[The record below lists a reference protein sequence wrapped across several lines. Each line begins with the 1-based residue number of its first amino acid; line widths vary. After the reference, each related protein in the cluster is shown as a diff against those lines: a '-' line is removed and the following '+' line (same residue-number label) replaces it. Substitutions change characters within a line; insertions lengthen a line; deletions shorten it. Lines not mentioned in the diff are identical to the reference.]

1 MKFQLNNYLKQNQA
15 LINKHLDL
23 ILDKF
28 NSDRELIKAMRH
40 SLMAGGKRLRPT
52 LSLAAAHACCEDSE
66 LLALPAACA
75 IEFIHTYSLIHDD
88 LPAMDNDD
96 LRRGQPTCHKKFS
109 ESTAIL
115 AGDALLT
122 HAFYILSRPESI
134 FETYPDTHIRM
145 QLIAKISEAAGI
157 SGMVEGQI
165 MDMQLEKKQLT
176 DDSIDILKEL
186 HSLKTGKML
195 ITSLECGA
203 ISVDADRDKIKAL
216 ALFGEKIGL
225 AFQIIDDILDIEGDP
240 KKMGKPTGSD
250 DELQKTTFPALMGIE
265 ASGSYANTLIK
276 EAQDSLSFFDKK
288 FDEKAE
294 PLRAI
299 AEYIIN
305 RDH

>member
-1 MKFQLNNYLKQNQA
+1 MKFQLNDYLKQKQTQ
-15 LINKHLDL
+15 INKHLDL

-28 NSDRELIKAMRH
+28 DSSRELIMAMRH

-52 LSLAAAHACCEDSE
+52 LSLAAANACSEDSE

-96 LRRGQPTCHKKFS
+96 LRRGLPTCHKKFS

-122 HAFYILSRPESI
+122 HAFYILSKPESI
-134 FETYPDTHIRM
+134 FKTYPDAHIRM

-165 MDMQLEKKQLT
+165 MDMQLEKRQL
-176 DDSIDILKEL
+176 SSASLDILKKL

-195 ITSLECGA
+195 IVSLECGA
-203 ISVDADRDKIKAL
+203 LSVGADRDKIKAL
-216 ALFGEKIGL
+216 IKFGEKIGL
-225 AFQIIDDILDIEGDP
+225 AFQVIDDILDVEGDP
-240 KKMGKPTGSD
+240 KKTGKPTGSD

-265 ASGSYANTLIK
+265 ASKSYAKTLII
-276 EAQDSLSFFDKK
+276 EAKDCLSS
-288 FDEKAE
+288 FDEKAQ

>member
-1 MKFQLNNYLKQNQA
+1 MKFQLNNYLRQKQA

-23 ILDKF
+23 ILNKF
-28 NSDRELIKAMRH
+28 DSGRELIMAMRH

-109 ESTAIL
+109 EATAIL

-122 HAFYILSRPESI
+122 HAFYILSSPKGM
-134 FETYPDTHIRM
+134 FKNYPDAHIRM
-145 QLIAKISEAAGI
+145 ELIAKISEAAGI
-157 SGMVEGQI
+157 AGMVEGQM

-176 DDSIDILKEL
+176 DDSLDVLKEL

-195 ITSLECGA
+195 IVSLECGA
-203 ISVDADRDKIKAL
+203 ISVGADKNKIKAL
-216 ALFGEKIGL
+216 VKFGEKIGL
-225 AFQIIDDILDIEGDP
+225 AFQVIDDILDIEGDP

-250 DELQKTTFPALMGIE
+250 HDLQKTTFPALMGID
-265 ASGSYANTLIK
+265 ASKFYANTLIK
-276 EAQDSLSFFDKK
+276 EALDCLSS
-288 FDEKAE
+288 FDEKAQ